1 MEINWSTEWLHSLL
15 WVLGVWALVVVGFV
29 LIAWLLLKR
38 ARWAK
43 QFWRLSG
50 MYFIPPHSRL
60 ARLATD
66 LDRRAIATTHR
77 HVGSAGCPPH
87 LPEQRPVHST
97 AAARRSQRSGSTSG
111 SLEFWRQSMW
121 CSY

>member
-50 MYFIPPHSRL
+50 MYFIPRTRGWL
-60 ARLATD
+60 AWRPILTVALFGMLA
-66 LDRRAIATTHR
+66 LVMFIQMA
-77 HVGSAGCPPH
+77 C
-87 LPEQRPVHST
+87 
-97 AAARRSQRSGSTSG
+97 
-111 SLEFWRQSMW
+111 
-121 CSY
+121 